1 MQILIPVVLIALMYV
16 LLIRPQQQRAR
27 RQRDL
32 VSTLEVGDRILTVGG
47 LLGTVVALEGDTVD
61 VEAADGV
68 VLTFIRAAIS
78 RKLPPD
84 DDDEFD
90 QQDQHDEHFDDQHFE
105 DQHHDGPQVNG
116 VNDTENPNNHEEG
129 AEA

>member
-1 MQILIPVVLIALMYV
+1 MQILIPVVLIALMYL

-27 RQRDL
+27 RQREL

-47 LLGTVVALEGDTVD
+47 LLGTVVALEDDMVE
-61 VEAADGV
+61 VEAADGI

-78 RKLPPD
+78 RKLPPEDDIEDDIDDGLDDHMTD
-84 DDDEFD
+84 DDTDE
-90 QQDQHDEHFDDQHFE
+90 
-105 DQHHDGPQVNG
+105 
-116 VNDTENPNNHEEG
+116 PNNHEEG

>member
-27 RQRDL
+27 RQREL
-32 VSTLEVGDRILTVGG
+32 ASALEVGDRILTVGG
-47 LLGTVVALEGDTVD
+47 LLGTIVDMDGDTVEI
-61 VEAADGV
+61 EAADGI

-84 DDDEFD
+84 EEFAADDMRTDDMRTDHTRSDDMRDDPPDDVTDDDT
-90 QQDQHDEHFDDQHFE
+90 DE
-105 DQHHDGPQVNG
+105 
-116 VNDTENPNNHEEG
+116 PNNHEEG